1 MITWAARLPS
11 VDETGALWSSSAAMV
26 AIIDAPRPFIHRAIE
41 RPTGTFPARKI
52 PCRPDS
58 AHDSD
63 PGSLGGGGLSMK
75 AGYAALVSVWLL
87 LGFAGAESRIHAQS
101 TDSAAKKLTFG
112 GDVALWTVAI
122 KPDKTQAFEQIL
134 AKVSAALAGSE
145 DPTRQRQAAGWKVM
159 KIEKPLPD
167 GNIAYVHVI
176 SPVIHDADY
185 TVMQILYDAF
195 PDERQALYESYRD
208 AFAANLSLATGP
220 VAVDLAPKPA
230 GAGAQSH

>member
-1 MITWAARLPS
+1 
-11 VDETGALWSSSAAMV
+11 
-26 AIIDAPRPFIHRAIE
+26 
-41 RPTGTFPARKI
+41 
-52 PCRPDS
+52 
-58 AHDSD
+58 
-63 PGSLGGGGLSMK
+63 MK

-87 LGFAGAESRIHAQS
+87 LGFAAAESRIHAQS

-122 KPDKTQAFEQIL
+122 KPDKTQAFEQIM

-230 GAGAQSH
+230 AAAAPSH

>member
-1 MITWAARLPS
+1 
-11 VDETGALWSSSAAMV
+11 
-26 AIIDAPRPFIHRAIE
+26 
-41 RPTGTFPARKI
+41 
-52 PCRPDS
+52 
-58 AHDSD
+58 
-63 PGSLGGGGLSMK
+63 MK
-75 AGYAALVSVWLL
+75 VRYAALMSSWLL
-87 LGFAGAESRIHAQS
+87 LSVAGLAPQIDAQS
-101 TDSAAKKLTFG
+101 ASDSAPKKLTFD
-112 GDVALWTVAI
+112 GDVTLWTVAI
-122 KPDKTQAFEQIL
+122 KPDKTQAFEQIM
-134 AKVSAALAGSE
+134 AKVGAALARST

-176 SPVIHDADY
+176 NPVVHDVDY

-230 GAGAQSH
+230 TTAAVSN